1 MEPVV
6 AMVLRMESV
15 YLIES
20 ATSTP
25 AAREEV
31 AALAYEVA
39 ASCSGWAA
47 AQCRLVH
54 LDGPLDGP
62 IELWLGLTP
71 PSTSL
76 RVVGGGGVRT
86 TQCADGGARDRHAA
100 PSDEGVGGVV
110 VDEDGQV
117 DGGAPEGELEVAVPH
132 LV

>member
-39 ASCSGWAA
+39 ASCSGCAA

-76 RVVGGGGVRT
+76 RVVGGGCVPPSAPT
-86 TQCADGGARDRHAA
+86 AEHATA
-100 PSDEGVGGVV
+100 TLLHPTKGLVG
-110 VDEDGQV
+110 
-117 DGGAPEGELEVAVPH
+117 LS
-132 LV
+132 